1 MSVDETARAA
11 LESRADGVPAA
22 ELAAQFLEFRR
33 WTGSNP
39 LLLVAEAA
47 AAATGQGFLD
57 GIKPA
62 VERFRDAF
70 VATGRIASFSDLA
83 ALEREDDDLVAALG
97 ARRKR
102 EVCCEIAAVLADS
115 PADDDRTAL
124 VDWAETADHY
134 RHESDPIGSIAGV
147 GLGTV
152 QYLRQLAGV
161 DTPRPDP
168 PLETLLSAID
178 DDLERSPIDT
188 ATARRTIA
196 SCEWLAVVSGY
207 RRLEIDR
214 IAWWRATEP
223 AERERIADVHG
234 ARVDRDR

>member
-22 ELAAQFLEFRR
+22 DLAAAFLEFRR
-33 WTGSNP
+33 WTGSDP

-57 GIKPA
+57 GVKPA

-70 VATGRIASFSDLA
+70 VATGRVTSFSDLA
-83 ALEREDDDLVAALG
+83 ALERDDDDLVAALG
-97 ARRKR
+97 ARRTR
-102 EVCCEIAAVLADS
+102 AVCCDIAAVLADS
-115 PADDDRTAL
+115 PAEDDLAAL
-124 VDWAETADHY
+124 IDWAETADHY

-147 GLGTV
+147 GPGTF

-168 PLETLLSAID
+168 TLEKLLSAVD
-178 DDLERSPIDT
+178 DDCESSPIDT

-207 RRLEIDR
+207 RPLEIDR

-223 AERERIADVHG
+223 AEREAVLEA
-234 ARVDRDR
+234 ARP

>member
-1 MSVDETARAA
+1 MSVDETVRSA
-11 LESRADGVPAA
+11 LEPYADGVPAA
-22 ELAAQFLEFRR
+22 ELAAEFLEFRR
-33 WTGSNP
+33 WTGSDP

-47 AAATGQGFLD
+47 AASTGQDFLD

-70 VATGRIASFSDLA
+70 VATGRIESFSELA
-83 ALEREDDDLVAALG
+83 ALEREDDDLVAAFG

-102 EVCCEIAAVLADS
+102 EVCCEIAAVLADYS
-115 PADDDRTAL
+115 ADDDLAAL
-124 VDWAETADHY
+124 VEWAETADHY
-134 RHESDPIGSIAGV
+134 RHESDSIGSIAGV
-147 GLGTV
+147 GLGTF

-168 PLETLLSAID
+168 TLAELLSTVD
-178 DDLERSPIDT
+178 DDCESSPIDT
-188 ATARRTIA
+188 ATPRRTIA

-207 RRLEIDR
+207 RPLEIDR

-223 AERERIADVHG
+223 ADREAVLEA
-234 ARVDRDR
+234 ARPS

>member
-1 MSVDETARAA
+1 MCVDETARSA

-22 ELAAQFLEFRR
+22 ELAAEFLEFRR
-33 WTGSNP
+33 WTGSDP

-70 VATGRIASFSDLA
+70 VATGRIASFSELA
-83 ALEREDDDLVAALG
+83 AIEPEDDDLVTALG
-97 ARRKR
+97 AQRKR
-102 EVCCEIAAVLADS
+102 AVCREIAAVLADS
-115 PADDDRTAL
+115 PPDDDLAAL
-124 VDWAETADHY
+124 VEWAETADHY
-134 RHESDPIGSIAGV
+134 RHESDPIGSITGV
-147 GLGTV
+147 GLGTF

-168 PLETLLSAID
+168 SLAELLSAVD
-178 DDLERSPIDT
+178 GDCESSPIDT
-188 ATARRTIA
+188 STPRRTIA
-196 SCEWLAVVSGY
+196 SCEWLAVVSEY
-207 RRLEIDR
+207 RPLEVDR

-223 AERERIADVHG
+223 ADREAVLEA
-234 ARVDRDR
+234 ARPS